1 MSRREDRNYDSKR
14 HRSRFDREASPKRS
28 RRDGKPATE
37 RLPTD
42 TELHKDHL
50 DRDQKH
56 RRRLQDALPLE
67 ATSAQESKVETQAVT
82 KESENKT
89 NGHYEGT
96 KHSSDPTK
104 IPHSQSYFQHDDRRS
119 AGQVGRSFSR
129 RTDTE
134 RGWRRDTKE
143 QYGDRMENKSVVS
156 DTQLKN
162 EKPRD
167 NGEDSRVWRH
177 DGYFEM
183 EADPK
188 PPVRKR
194 PSFREQKIPADPEKT
209 DKAIANPRD
218 LPVDNERQAV
228 QEHISRNYDRPKR
241 SIVGEREAQRG
252 EAWRGNSSRDR
263 NGASSSYSGRDR
275 LGGRQG
281 YRSTG
286 GHVDKWK
293 HDLYEE
299 SNRSPTPKNE
309 EDQIAKIEALLA
321 L

>member
-1 MSRREDRNYDSKR
+1 MSRREDRNFDSKR
-14 HRSRFDREASPKRS
+14 HRSRFDREPSPKRS

-42 TELHKDHL
+42 PDLDKDHL

-67 ATSAQESKVETQAVT
+67 APSAQESKVETQAVS

-89 NGHYEGT
+89 NGHHEGT

-104 IPHSQSYFQHDDRRS
+104 VPRSQSYFQHDDRRS
-119 AGQVGRSFSR
+119 AGQVGRSFSH

-134 RGWRRDTKE
+134 RGWRKDPKE
-143 QYGDRMENKSVVS
+143 QHSDRMEKKLVVS
-156 DTQLKN
+156 DAQQKDEN
-162 EKPRD
+162 AKHYGDD
-167 NGEDSRVWRH
+167 NREWRH

-194 PSFREQKIPADPEKT
+194 PSFREQKLPLDPEKT
-209 DKAIANPRD
+209 DKAIANPQD
-218 LPVDNERQAV
+218 LPVDNERRGER
-228 QEHISRNYDRPKR
+228 EHVSRNYDRPER
-241 SIVGEREAQRG
+241 SFVGEREAKRG
-252 EAWRGNSSRDR
+252 EAWRGNSSRDMY
-263 NGASSSYSGRDR
+263 GASSGYRGRDR
-275 LGGRQG
+275 LSAKQG
-281 YRSTG
+281 YRPTSG
-286 GHVDKWK
+286 RVEKWK

-321 L
+321 S

>member
-37 RLPTD
+37 RLPSD
-42 TELHKDHL
+42 TELHNDHL
-50 DRDQKH
+50 DRDQKL

-67 ATSAQESKVETQAVT
+67 ATSAQESKVETQAVG

-96 KHSSDPTK
+96 KHSPTK
-104 IPHSQSYFQHDDRRS
+104 IPRSQSYFQHDDRRS
-119 AGQVGRSFSR
+119 AGQVGRSFIR

-134 RGWRRDTKE
+134 WRKDPKE
-143 QYGDRMENKSVVS
+143 QYGDRMEKKAVGS
-156 DTQLKN
+156 DTQQKD
-162 EKPRD
+162 EKPED
-167 NGEDSRVWRH
+167 NRVWRH

-194 PSFREQKIPADPEKT
+194 PSFREQKIPSVPEKT
-209 DKAIANPRD
+209 DKAIAKLQD
-218 LPVDNERQAV
+218 QPVGNERQGV
-228 QEHISRNYDRPKR
+228 REHVSRNYDRPER
-241 SIVGEREAQRG
+241 SVVGEREAKRG
-252 EAWRGNSSRDR
+252 EAGRGNSSRDR
-263 NGASSSYSGRDR
+263 YGASSGYRGRDW

-281 YRSTG
+281 YRPTG
-286 GHVDKWK
+286 GRVEKWK

-321 L
+321 S